1 MFRTAHIA
9 GLSII
14 LVAALFLGQAAQAT
28 MREYH
33 KTAKSGQPTLIGH
46 LYDCNS
52 HVPVGNAG
60 AFEHGAVN
68 LKDVQIDQCGNH
80 NEPAKEIWYTSTPGF
95 KGVDKVQFMWGK
107 RGVAGMIFIVDV
119 Q

>member
-14 LVAALFLGQAAQAT
+14 LVAALFVGQAAQAT
-28 MREYH
+28 MMEFH

-46 LYDCNS
+46 LWDCKLHS
-52 HVPVGNAG
+52 PQGNG
-60 AFEHGAVN
+60 TPEHGAVN

-95 KGVDKVQFMWGK
+95 KGVDTVRFLWGK
-107 RGVAGMIFIVDV
+107 RGHEGMSFIVTV